1 MKRSAGR
8 DVRMEGGEA
17 EVRERVSV
25 HTWLFDGGAVRMHH
39 TRVIGGKRET
49 IRGVETDRPAN
60 WWEFGL
66 YGF

>member
-1 MKRSAGR
+1 
-8 DVRMEGGEA
+8 MEGGE
-17 EVRERVSV
+17 VCVSV
-25 HTWLFDGGAVRMHH
+25 RTQLFDGGAVRMH
-39 TRVIGGKRET
+39 RAQIRET